1 MVMRRHLIHYLYL
14 KDNDETIYF
23 MPEFLLMALKRCEK
37 F

>member
-1 MVMRRHLIHYLYL
+1 MVMRLHFSHYFLF
-14 KDNDETIYF
+14 KNNDNRIYF